1 MRSLCQKMSRSM
13 ATQSAPVGADLQVL
27 VHCLNNKGVWAMLHK
42 GFLLA
47 CVTGLAAMVV
57 SVPAHAAERGW
68 VPSTCGA
75 EPDAPAVDASSV
87 EKYNASVDK
96 VSAYE
101 KAARTYNACVSKTA
115 VKEETAISN
124 EARDKIAH
132 IHEGSSAVQQRISA
146 NFTQLTS
153 ALKAG
158 GAKLQKAAH

>member
-1 MRSLCQKMSRSM
+1 MVR
-13 ATQSAPVGADLQVL
+13 
-27 VHCLNNKGVWAMLHK
+27 CLDNKGILAMLQK

-47 CVTGLAAMVV
+47 SIGGLVAMVACA
-57 SVPAHAAERGW
+57 PAHAAERVW
-68 VPSTCGA
+68 VPSACGA
-75 EPDAPAVDASSV
+75 EPDAPVVDVSTV

-124 EARDKIAH
+124 DARDKIAY
-132 IHEGSSAVQQRISA
+132 IHDGSTTVQQRIGA
-146 NFTQLTS
+146 NFTQLTT

>member
-1 MRSLCQKMSRSM
+1 MP
-13 ATQSAPVGADLQVL
+13 AL
-27 VHCLNNKGVWAMLHK
+27 VHCLGNKGIWAMLQK

-47 CVTGLAAMVV
+47 SIAGVV
-57 SVPAHAAERGW
+57 AVVACVPAHAAERAW
-68 VPSTCGA
+68 VPAACGT
-75 EPDAPAVDASSV
+75 EPDAPAVDVSTV

-115 VKEETAISN
+115 LKEETAISN
-124 EARDKIAH
+124 EARDKIAYV
-132 IHEGSSAVQQRISA
+132 HEGSSAVQQRIGA
-146 NFTQLTS
+146 NFTQLTT

>member
-1 MRSLCQKMSRSM
+1 MERGG
-13 ATQSAPVGADLQVL
+13 TL
-27 VHCLNNKGVWAMLHK
+27 VRCSGSKGILAMVRK

-47 CVTGLAAMVV
+47 SIGGLLAVV
-57 SVPAHAAERGW
+57 VCAPAHAAERSW
-68 VPSTCGA
+68 LPASCGT
-75 EPDAPAVDASSV
+75 EPTAPAVDVSSV

-115 VKEETAISN
+115 LKDETAISN
-124 EARDKIAH
+124 EAREKIAY
-132 IHEGSSAVQQRISA
+132 IHEGSTAVQQRIGA
-146 NFTQLTS
+146 NFTQLTT

>member
-1 MRSLCQKMSRSM
+1 MQGVVPRMER
-13 ATQSAPVGADLQVL
+13 AGTL
-27 VHCLNNKGVWAMLHK
+27 VHCSGSKGILAMVRKGVV
-42 GFLLA
+42 LA
-47 CVTGLAAMVV
+47 SIGGLVAVV
-57 SVPAHAAERGW
+57 MCAPVHAAERSW
-68 VPSTCGA
+68 LPASCGT
-75 EPDAPAVDASSV
+75 EPAAPVVDVSSV

-124 EARDKIAH
+124 EAREKIAY
-132 IHEGSSAVQQRISA
+132 IHEGSTAVQQRIGA
-146 NFTQLTS
+146 NFTQLTT

>member
-1 MRSLCQKMSRSM
+1 MVQ
-13 ATQSAPVGADLQVL
+13 
-27 VHCLNNKGVWAMLHK
+27 K

-47 CVTGLAAMVV
+47 SIMGVAAVV
-57 SVPAHAAERGW
+57 ACVPAHAAEQRVW
-68 VPSTCGA
+68 VPSACGT
-75 EPDAPAVDASSV
+75 EPEAPAVDVSSV

-101 KAARTYNACVSKTA
+101 KAARTYHACVSKAA

-124 EARDKIAH
+124 DARDKIAH
-132 IHEGSSAVQQRISA
+132 IHEGSTAVQQRIGA